1 MAIDLVNEPKEAHS
15 RTVSSSGRNRH
26 LLGPRAL
33 FLHGLQNPG
42 TSCYAN
48 SVASMLTW
56 LMLVSPDV
64 MQTASDAMLGALTP
78 LLERHYGAA
87 RVPIDLLNLVGW
99 HSLLL
104 GWNIGRQEDVSEFLS
119 HILVRAPLPS
129 TVGTMHLQPS
139 GFAPQH
145 QEFLILNVPVP
156 CNGSKGALDINL
168 LFDLWSRSGEASAPR
183 DCLLVHAPQALF
195 ICLLRFRYGDSVE
208 KVRTA
213 IALPDYV
220 DIPLMGSE
228 GVVTFATYRCAALIL
243 HHGDSPYHGHY
254 TALLCHL
261 PSTASSSIAG
271 HWLLDDARIPRAVS
285 SSEASK
291 LSASD
296 MYMLCLVKRDRGVRS

>member
-1 MAIDLVNEPKEAHS
+1 MRE
-15 RTVSSSGRNRH
+15 
-26 LLGPRAL
+26 
-33 FLHGLQNPG
+33 
-42 TSCYAN
+42 N
-48 SVASMLTW
+48 SF
-56 LMLVSPDV
+56 
-64 MQTASDAMLGALTP
+64 
-78 LLERHYGAA
+78 
-87 RVPIDLLNLVGW
+87 
-99 HSLLL
+99 
-104 GWNIGRQEDVSEFLS
+104 VSESQTVTLKPSFRPPE
-119 HILVRAPLPS
+119 VDERLPDECLPE
-129 TVGTMHLQPS
+129 V
-139 GFAPQH
+139 
-145 QEFLILNVPVP
+145 V
-156 CNGSKGALDINL
+156 KR
-168 LFDLWSRSGEASAPR
+168 SRSGEASAPR
-183 DCLLVHAPQALF
+183 DCLLAHAPQALF

-261 PSTASSSIAG
+261 PSTASSSTAG